1 MKTGIKLIDGYQ
13 TSETM
18 NGSYA
23 SFVISSL
30 VVSILLPTQKNRDV
44 WAGFELWHFR
54 YFSNLI
60 INAKLAVAWPFL
72 CSIIMQWCCCYAV
85 PINAWAAVWG
95 EKEFLSGNEEKTED
109 QVFYHCCVHDI
120 FIRWGTL
127 QTRLAWD
134 SSEVLTGVKLLT
146 HHTDKVRFLFL
157 TVLCNFAFSTG
168 EMTNHTTGPFSCLL
182 SASPC
187 HNILLLPEKGL
198 QKYQWGE
205 IFLLFPF
212 LWYSWRCF
220 SFGNCSPAS
229 NRNLTKTW
237 RGHSSTSR

>member
-30 VVSILLPTQKNRDV
+30 VVSILLPTQKNRDI
-44 WAGFELWHFR
+44 WAGFEPWHFR

-60 INAKLAVAWPFL
+60 INAKLAVAWTFL
-72 CSIIMQWCCCYAV
+72 WSIIMQWCCCYAV
-85 PINAWAAVWG
+85 PINAWVAVWG
-95 EKEFLSGNEEKTED
+95 GKEFLSGNEEKTED
-109 QVFYHCCVHDI
+109 QVFYHCCVCEI

-127 QTRLAWD
+127 QIGLAWD
-134 SSEVLTGVKLLT
+134 SSEVLTGVELSP

-157 TVLCNFAFSTG
+157 TVLCHFVFSTG

-187 HNILLLPEKGL
+187 HNSLLPPEKGL

-205 IFLLFPF
+205 IFLLLSLSVIFMKMF
-212 LWYSWRCF
+212 QFRKL
-220 SFGNCSPAS
+220 
-229 NRNLTKTW
+229 LTCQ
-237 RGHSSTSR
+237 